1 MFEVRQCAMFVAL
14 VARVVMF
21 VALVAR
27 VFKCELFEL
36 ELEQRTSNL
45 ETLESSTRD
54 LYTVAILQL

>member
-1 MFEVRQCAMFVAL
+1 MFVAL